1 MRRHI
6 YSSVGVLACVCL
18 LLLSFPASLSAAAAC
33 TGPKITTKVANT
45 NDGQS
50 IRSPSELSA
59 AIKKAKGGETFVLE
73 GGNYGSLKIKKSF
86 RKPVTIRSATSGSPA
101 CFTELR
107 LDRAGN
113 VTLDGLVFDYAYSPG
128 DKDSVNPFS
137 ITDSHRITIANSVFD
152 GDHNSGVGHGRGLRF
167 KGSSSVSIL
176 NNTFRKWWKA
186 VTGGHGTDIVLKG
199 NEIYDIRSDG
209 MGFGGIE
216 GLLVEGNRL
225 HNFRG
230 VPNRDHRDM
239 IQIMRGS
246 GLRSSDIVIRDNV
259 FDIGRGDY
267 TQTIFIGSSGKN
279 MNDPQLRHQNVLIEN
294 NVIYNAHV
302 HGISVD
308 GIDNLSIRKNSI
320 IRVRRAKDGGI
331 TIPRINI
338 ASSRHVVIEQN
349 VVSGIKGFENQRD
362 WVVLN
367 NAIVQ
372 DQSPSAQGY
381 YDREFIYY
389 ATGAEN
395 GFHEYGVRPGSQ
407 TERLNA
413 GSSLVKS
420 YPTRR

>member
-1 MRRHI
+1 M
-6 YSSVGVLACVCL
+6 
-18 LLLSFPASLSAAAAC
+18 LSLPSAASAC
-33 TGPKITTKVANT
+33 TDLKSTTHATGAVNSQT
-45 NDGQS
+45 
-50 IRSPSELSA
+50 IRTPSELSA
-59 AIKKAKGGETFVLE
+59 AIKKAKGGETLVLE
-73 GGNYGSLKIKKSF
+73 GGNYGSLKIDKSF
-86 RKPVTIRSATSGSPA
+86 RKPIVIRSASSGSPA

-107 LDRAGN
+107 LNKAGN
-113 VTLDGLVFDYAYSPG
+113 ITFDGLAFDYAYSPG
-128 DKDSVNPFS
+128 DKDSINPFS
-137 ITDSHRITIANSVFD
+137 ITDSHRVTIANSVFD
-152 GDHNSGVGHGRGLRF
+152 GDYNSGVGHGRGLRF
-167 KGSSSVSIL
+167 KGSSSINIE

-186 VTGGHGTDIVLKG
+186 VTGGHGTDITLKG

-216 GLLVEGNRL
+216 GLLVEGNHL

-230 VPNRDHRDM
+230 VQNRDHRDM
-239 IQIMRGS
+239 IQIMRSS
-246 GLRSSDIVIRDNV
+246 GLRSSNIIIRDNV

-320 IRVRRAKDGGI
+320 IRVRRSKDGSI

-389 ATGAEN
+389 ATGSVN
-395 GFHEYGVRPGSQ
+395 GYNEYGVRPGSQ

-413 GSSLVKS
+413 GSSLVKN